1 MNIDP
6 IPIDHSSSGIAI
18 PSERSIKQRQYA
30 YCANPQ
36 CAVGG
41 KEFTFEVEHSYFCCP
56 KCGAN
61 KPPLVGMLA
70 KIHLMVQDRN
80 GTFEG
85 IGGLRY
91 RIACDTAHQREH
103 VSTLT
108 NHEMG
113 TADRTV
119 CNCQDCLAATDPS
132 LQKTGLLIIG

>member
-1 MNIDP
+1 MNLEP

-18 PSERSIKQRQYA
+18 PSERSIKQRQFA
-30 YCANPQ
+30 FCSNAQ

-80 GTFEG
+80 GPFEG
-85 IGGLRY
+85 IGGIRY
-91 RIACDTAHQREH
+91 RIACDTGIEREH

-113 TADRTV
+113 TGDKDC
-119 CNCQDCLAATDPS
+119 CNCVDCLAIAEKEFRPA
-132 LQKTGLLIIG
+132 GILIYG